1 MYIVHVHTNTL
12 RACVLAGLDR
22 LHCHCYCHNFT
33 QATAFAPMS
42 DIASKDAGA
51 APSVVID
58 NITACRIC
66 GSEQLEDV
74 IDLGTQRITSRWPV
88 YGDFSTPSTPI
99 SLCACQQCHLLQ
111 LRQTTFASELYEYS
125 YGYRSGISN
134 TMRSHLLEYQQE
146 IVSKVTL
153 NDNDIVVDI
162 GSNDSTM
169 LQHYDSRLRRV
180 GIDPTGSQ
188 FAQYYGDVQLL
199 PTYFCE
205 EVFVK
210 AFPGGQKAKIVSSIS
225 MFYDLPDPVQFA
237 KDIEAVLAEDGV
249 WTCEQSYMP
258 MMVDTNSV
266 DTICHEH
273 LEYYGLKQIKLIADK
288 ANLKIID
295 LQFNSCNGGSS
306 RLYFAK
312 KSSSLVAKNADL
324 VESVLRTEDEYYK
337 NGNEYYREFMR
348 KCDAEVAKLRQFVVS
363 ENAKGKVFHIYG
375 ASTKGNCTLQYADL
389 GESLIPFAVERNP
402 DKAGKMTAT
411 GIPIIME
418 EEMRRSPPDYLL
430 VLPWHFRDEIVVREK
445 EFRDN
450 GGKMVFPFPHF
461 EVVGADA

>member
-1 MYIVHVHTNTL
+1 MTNFSGNDS
-12 RACVLAGLDR
+12 A
-22 LHCHCYCHNFT
+22 
-33 QATAFAPMS
+33 
-42 DIASKDAGA
+42 K
-51 APSVVID
+51 SVVID
-58 NITACRIC
+58 TISSCRIC
-66 GSEQLEDV
+66 GSEMLEDV

-88 YGDFSTPSTPI
+88 YGDFSTPCTPI
-99 SLCACQQCHLLQ
+99 SLCACQQCNLLQ
-111 LRQTTFASELYEYS
+111 LRQTTFASELYEHD

-134 TMRSHLLEYQQE
+134 TMRSHLLKYQEE

-188 FAQYYGDVQLL
+188 FSQYYGDVQLL
-199 PTYFCE
+199 PTYFNE
-205 EVFVK
+205 KAFVH
-210 AFPGGQKAKIVSSIS
+210 AFPGGQKAKVVSSIS

-237 KDIEAVLAEDGV
+237 RDIEAVLADDGI

-288 ANLKIID
+288 ANLKIVD

-312 KSSSLVAKNADL
+312 RNSPLVARNADL
-324 VESVLRTEDEYYK
+324 LEKVLLTEEDYYK
-337 NGNEYYREFMR
+337 DGNDYYRNFMHN
-348 KCDAEVAKLRQFVVS
+348 CDIEVNKLREFVKA
-363 ENAKGKVFHIYG
+363 ETAQGKTINIYG
-375 ASTKGNCTLQYADL
+375 ASTKGNCTLQYAGL
-389 GESLIPFAVERNP
+389 GEDLIPFAVERNP

-418 EEMRRSPPDYLL
+418 EDMRRAPPDYLL
-430 VLPWHFRDEIVVREK
+430 VLPWHFRAEILEREK
-445 EFRDN
+445 EYRNN
-450 GGKMVFPFPHF
+450 GGKMIFPFPHF
-461 EVVGADA
+461 EVVGADQDTESNL

>member
-1 MYIVHVHTNTL
+1 MASTSNNSGD
-12 RACVLAGLDR
+12 VL
-22 LHCHCYCHNFT
+22 
-33 QATAFAPMS
+33 
-42 DIASKDAGA
+42 
-51 APSVVID
+51 VID
-58 NITACRIC
+58 TITACRIC
-66 GSEQLEDV
+66 KSEKLEDV
-74 IDLGTQRITSRWPV
+74 IDLGTQVITSRWPV
-88 YGDFSTPSTPI
+88 YGDFSTPRTPI
-99 SLCACQQCHLLQ
+99 SLCACQECHLLQ
-111 LRQTTFASELYEYS
+111 LRQTTFASEMYEHA

-134 TMRSHLLEYQQE
+134 TMRTHLGEYQKE
-146 IVSKVTL
+146 IVSKAVL

-169 LQHYDSRLRRV
+169 LQLYDSKLRRV

-188 FAQYYGDVQLL
+188 FKQYYGEVSLL
-199 PTYFCE
+199 PTYFNA
-205 EVFVK
+205 EVFNN
-210 AFPGGQKAKIVSSIS
+210 AYPGEKAKVVSSIS

-237 KDIEAVLAEDGV
+237 RDIESVLADDGI

-273 LEYYGLKQIKLIADK
+273 LEYYGLKQIKLIADM

-295 LQFNSCNGGSS
+295 VQFNSCNGGSS
-306 RLYFAK
+306 RIYFAK
-312 KSSSLVAKNADL
+312 NSSSIAVTNPEL

-348 KCDAEVAKLRQFVVS
+348 KCDVEVAKLREFVVS
-363 ENAKGKVFHIYG
+363 ETARGKVFNVYG
-375 ASTKGNCTLQYADL
+375 ASTKGNCTLQYANL
-389 GESLIPFAVERNP
+389 GEDLIPFAVERNP
-402 DKAGKMTAT
+402 DKAGKMTGT

-445 EFRDN
+445 EFRDA
-450 GGKMVFPFPHF
+450 GGKMVFPFPFF
-461 EVVGADA
+461 EVVGADS